1 MELTPLYDPLYDQLA
16 HTTLRPVELTPFYDQ
31 QAHTTLQPV
40 ELTPLYDPL
49 YDQLAHTTLRPVEL
63 TPFYDQRA
71 HTTLRP
77 ASSHHSMTS
86 ELIPLYNTLILTTT
100 YAFTLTRRGLT
111 GCLTALAYTD
121 SVSPLKS
128 RNLSTSYNTNPHT
141 YYTYIYIHVAQTIT
155 ITL

>member
-1 MELTPLYDPLYDQLA
+1 MTSALTPLYNQQAQL
-16 HTTLRPVELTPFYDQ
+16 LYDQ

-86 ELIPLYNTLILTTT
+86 ELIPLYDTLILTTT

-128 RNLSTSYNTNPHT
+128 RNLSTSYTNPHT
-141 YYTYIYIHVAQTIT
+141 YYTDIYIHVAQTIT